1 MYYTILQNFVKKLIE
16 NEFELVTTLYA
27 TETQQYNKVILLKP
41 YIICCINYKL
51 RKD

>member
-27 TETQQYNKVILLKP
+27 TETQQYFL
-41 YIICCINYKL
+41 CCINYKW